1 MLVIFSRAPWRFSGF
16 CTPCLNFWTSYIGI
30 ALWCASVGQPC
41 TTTSARQSFIIH
53 FAINGVYT
61 KPKKNMQGISDD
73 KISFRIF
80 PHRCLWGEIVI
91 LLFLI
96 LPIIRFLKLLRYFA
110 AWRLNRCGL
119 GGRMDDGT
127 NVDTHLPKSFIQFPS
142 TCHSAAKDFRES
154 RM

>member
-1 MLVIFSRAPWRFSGF
+1 MGSILS
-16 CTPCLNFWTSYIGI
+16 
-30 ALWCASVGQPC
+30 Q
-41 TTTSARQSFIIH
+41 
-53 FAINGVYT
+53 
-61 KPKKNMQGISDD
+61 KNMQGISDD

-127 NVDTHLPKSFIQFPS
+127 NARSWASNLSPLQDYI
-142 TCHSAAKDFRES
+142 
-154 RM
+154 